1 MLTLGWV
8 ILFLALAVILAF
20 NRVSLVVWSISY
32 GLLLILVSLVSSI
45 SLPAMVSLWVIFLL
59 LVVLFNLLP
68 LRRQIFS
75 KKALSFYH
83 QKMPRLS
90 LTERQALTA
99 GNVGWEGELFSGMP
113 DWDKLKNIPKGKLS
127 TEEQAFLEG
136 PVEELCGMINDW
148 DINQRWFTI
157 PDFIWE
163 HLKHHGFFGL
173 IIPKKYGG
181 KEFSA
186 LAHTQILTKI
196 SSVKHCRSRSG

>member
-1 MLTLGWV
+1 MGDFFYSW
-8 ILFLALAVILAF
+8 LF
-20 NRVSLVVWSISY
+20 Y
-32 GLLLILVSLVSSI
+32 LIYY
-45 SLPAMVSLWVIFLL
+45 PYAAKF
-59 LVVLFNLLP
+59 F
-68 LRRQIFS
+68 Q

-163 HLKHHGFFGL
+163 HLKPHGFFWTNYSQK
-173 IIPKKYGG
+173 IRG
-181 KEFSA
+181 KRIFRVS
-186 LAHTQILTKI
+186 AHTNPYENFQ
-196 SSVKHCRSRSG
+196 R